1 MLGELARSPRNKGR
15 KAAKRLVE
23 IRPLAGYRVPRP
35 IEAVVFSPAIYALLH
50 PETLLPIARQRL
62 SLFVFVQTLLFL
74 ERMRIEGVDFLQKNA
89 AIAEEVRRILV
100 DLDEVEKELKRA
112 AKAIDAAAGL
122 TGKYR
127 VRLHAFCDNTGA
139 PKKMPQRQTASDSRI
154 AKSQVVKTCGA

>member
-100 DLDEVEKELKRA
+100 DFGRSAEGTEESGEGNRRRC
-112 AKAIDAAAGL
+112 
-122 TGKYR
+122 R
-127 VRLHAFCDNTGA
+127 VNGQVQGA
-139 PKKMPQRQTASDSRI
+139 VARVLR
-154 AKSQVVKTCGA
+154 